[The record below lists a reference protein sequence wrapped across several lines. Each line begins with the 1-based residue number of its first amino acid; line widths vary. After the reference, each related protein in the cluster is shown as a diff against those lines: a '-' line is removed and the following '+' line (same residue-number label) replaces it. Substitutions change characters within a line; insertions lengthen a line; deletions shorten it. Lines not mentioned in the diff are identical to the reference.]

1 MDNKLKSALEYADYH
16 KSLTTQR
23 LYLKEKLDADLT
35 FGFNGGIFKI
45 DHELINFVNFLI
57 SYNRIESIPVLDSNK
72 NPVIITNLKEF
83 SDKIIDRYFS
93 ATSEYIDHVEKLKK
107 ARSIYDL
114 EKL

>member
-16 KSLTTQR
+16 KSLTVQR
-23 LYLKEKLDADLT
+23 LHLKEKLDANLT

-45 DHELINFVNFLI
+45 NHELINFVNFLI
-57 SYNRIESIPVLDSNK
+57 SNNRIELIPILDSNK
-72 NPVIITNLKEF
+72 NPVLISNLKDF
-83 SDKIIDRYFS
+83 SNIIIDRYFS
-93 ATSEYIDHVEKLKK
+93 ATSEYIDCVEKLKK